1 MNDPES
7 RALSVPVDRW
17 LLEELKV
24 RAQAMECSVEELV
37 AGVLVAYVTP
47 PALTLDLEQLGE
59 AMLEA
64 IQAPQEH
71 SELSMAAAA
80 ELLTRLQPFLPHDSA
95 TRALLGDEL
104 IEQLTG
110 LPASA
115 PTTGEAAARLA
126 AVTGV
131 CQLLTGGYSEAG
143 VRRWWTRARRQLNG
157 AAPLDL
163 LTTGWTPDDAAF
175 RRLRTLA
182 AADVEFSAT

>member
-1 MNDPES
+1 MFCGGT
-7 RALSVPVDRW
+7 RGWRTGG
-17 LLEELKV
+17 V
-24 RAQAMECSVEELV
+24 RDA
-37 AGVLVAYVTP
+37 

-131 CQLLTGGYSEAG
+131 CQLLTGGTPRLGCDAG
-143 VRRWWTRARRQLNG
+143 G
-157 AAPLDL
+157 HAP
-163 LTTGWTPDDAAF
+163 GG
-175 RRLRTLA
+175 
-182 AADVEFSAT
+182 S